1 MYDEYN
7 VPRRHAWWVSA
18 YDNILHEI
26 CKISLGYR
34 WMSDAKCINDRLC
47 VSASEPAL
55 HFEHTQRL
63 CTYMYDS
70 AKYNIVTIV

>member
-1 MYDEYN
+1 
-7 VPRRHAWWVSA
+7 
-18 YDNILHEI
+18 
-26 CKISLGYR
+26 
-34 WMSDAKCINDRLC
+34 MSDAKCINDRLC